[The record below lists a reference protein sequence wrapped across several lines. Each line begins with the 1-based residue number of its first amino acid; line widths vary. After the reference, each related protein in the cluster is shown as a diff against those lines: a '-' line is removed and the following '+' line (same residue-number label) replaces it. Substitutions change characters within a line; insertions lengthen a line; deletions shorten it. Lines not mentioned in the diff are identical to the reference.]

1 MAKKIL
7 FIDDDPTV
15 LMVGE
20 IMLKNLGYIVITA
33 DRGKEGI
40 NLITKDVDL
49 VLLDL
54 MLPDLYG
61 LDVLEHIKANNEISH
76 IPIVIQ
82 TGINDKN
89 EIDKAYKFGAA
100 NVLLKPYNKEDLKEM
115 LDEILCQSNND

>member
-7 FIDDDPTV
+7 FIDDDSTV

-20 IMLKNLGYIVITA
+20 IMLRNLGYEVITA
-33 DRGKEGI
+33 EGGKEGI
-40 NLITKDVDL
+40 DLIKKDIDL

-61 LDVLEHIKANNEISH
+61 LDVLEHIKDNKELRH

-82 TGINDKN
+82 TGINDN
-89 EIDKAYKFGAA
+89 TEIEKAYKFGAA
-100 NVLLKPYNKEDLKEM
+100 DVLLKPYNKDDLKEM
-115 LDEILCQSNND
+115 LESLL

>member
-1 MAKKIL
+1 MTKKIL

-20 IMLKNLGYIVITA
+20 IMLKNLGYEVITA
-33 DRGKEGI
+33 ERGKEGI
-40 NLITKDVDL
+40 DLITKDIDL

-61 LDVLEHIKANNEISH
+61 LDVLEYIKDNEELRN

-82 TGINDKN
+82 TGINDKK
-89 EIDKAYKFGAA
+89 EIDKAFKFGAA
-100 NVLLKPYNKEDLKEM
+100 DVLLKPYNKEDLKEM
-115 LDEILCQSNND
+115 LQSLI

>member
-1 MAKKIL
+1 MTKKIL
-7 FIDDDPTV
+7 FIDDDPVV

-20 IMLKNLGYIVITA
+20 IMLKKLGYQIITA
-33 DRGKEGI
+33 EKGQEGMD
-40 NLITKDVDL
+40 LITQEIDL

-61 LDVLEHIKANNEISH
+61 LDVLEHIKANKKTRH

-82 TGINDKN
+82 TGINDKK

-100 NVLLKPYNKEDLKEM
+100 NVLLKPYSKHDLKEI
-115 LDEILCQSNND
+115 LDEIFLH